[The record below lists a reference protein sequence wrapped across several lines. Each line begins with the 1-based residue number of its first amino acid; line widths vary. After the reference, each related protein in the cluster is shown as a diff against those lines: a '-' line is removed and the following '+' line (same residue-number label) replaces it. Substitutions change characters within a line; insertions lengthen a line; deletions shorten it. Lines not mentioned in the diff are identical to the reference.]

1 MDADAVMPVAEIA
14 LTETRLWAWSANT
27 HTDLTPSVV
36 PAGDGR
42 GLVVGEPLAP
52 PSIAVSPVQLVTAD
66 RIAYDPGMPTPA
78 EALSAVFGHTLTQ
91 LRIPTPCE
99 RLTVVHPTDWDP
111 HRLAVLESAAFRHS
125 GHVTLETIAVRAVA
139 AGRRLRDVRT
149 VVLEFGPLSTTAS
162 TVVPTERGPRL
173 EYCEHEPVLAA
184 GEIAAADQGLA
195 GFDELLERLLH
206 GCQVSSVLVVGR
218 TDAGFLERIGSVV
231 ADRCG
236 SAELAV
242 VAGTDLVRVPRTD
255 PGDHRPA
262 LPPAAAETEWLQPL
276 RERAAATR
284 PPRSRTPLY
293 IAASAVLV
301 VAVLVAAGIGTARIS
316 GGGPDAVAAAP
327 STTAAPADGDT
338 GDPASDPVPVT
349 FGALRLTIPAGWRDQ
364 DASAGSG
371 QRLVLVP
378 EAGLRA
384 RITVTQQR
392 VTADV
397 GYERIAADLEAQI
410 ASRPAGS
417 VSPIRRDVVFA
428 GRPGLAY
435 SEHPE
440 DGSTVDWHVIV
451 EHSIQISIGCQYQTG
466 GQDSITPI
474 CEDLANSL
482 DVAA

>member
-111 HRLAVLESAAFRHS
+111 HRLAVLESAALRHS

-149 VVLEFGPLSTTAS
+149 VVLEFGPLATTAS
-162 TVVPTERGPRL
+162 TVVPTERGPRV

-184 GEIAAADQGLA
+184 GEIATADEGLA

-206 GCQVSSVLVVGR
+206 GCPVSSVLVVGR

-236 SAELAV
+236 NAELAV
-242 VAGTDLVRVPRTD
+242 VAGTDLVRLPRTD

-293 IAASAVLV
+293 LAASAVLV
-301 VAVLVAAGIGTARIS
+301 IAVLVAAGIGIARIS
-316 GGGPDAVAAAP
+316 GGGSDAVAAAP
-327 STTAAPADGDT
+327 STTAAPAGGDPGDT
-338 GDPASDPVPVT
+338 APDPVPVT

-364 DASAGSG
+364 DPSAGSD

-397 GYERIAADLEAQI
+397 GYERIAADLETQI
-410 ASRPAGS
+410 ARRPAGS

-482 DVAA
+482 DVAP

>member
-27 HTDLTPSVV
+27 HTDLIPSVV
-36 PAGDGR
+36 PTGDGR
-42 GLVVGEPLAP
+42 SLVVGEPLAL

-66 RIAYDPGMPTPA
+66 RIAYDPGMPTPE
-78 EALSAVFGHTLTQ
+78 EALGAVFGHTLTQ
-91 LRIPTPCE
+91 LRLPTPCE
-99 RLTVVHPTDWDP
+99 RLTVVHPTEWDP
-111 HRLAVLESAAFRHS
+111 HRLTVLESAARRHS
-125 GHVTLETIAVRAVA
+125 GHVTLETVAVRAVA
-139 AGRRLRDVRT
+139 AARRLRDVRT

-162 TVVPTERGPRL
+162 TVVPAEGGPRL

-184 GEIAAADQGLA
+184 AEIAAGDDGRA
-195 GFDELLERLLH
+195 GFDALLERLLH

-218 TDAGFLERIGSVV
+218 TDAGFLERIGAVV

-236 SAELAV
+236 KAELVV

-293 IAASAVLV
+293 LGVAALLV
-301 VAVLVAAGIGTARIS
+301 VAVLAAAGIGIARIS
-316 GGGPDAVAAAP
+316 GGGSDAVAAAP
-327 STTAAPADGDT
+327 STAPVSDT
-338 GDPASDPVPVT
+338 GDTAPDPDPVT
-349 FGALRLTIPAGWRDQ
+349 FGALRLTIPDGWRAQ
-364 DASAGSG
+364 DPSAGSAE
-371 QRLVLVP
+371 RLELMP
-378 EAGLRA
+378 ETGLRA
-384 RITVTQQR
+384 RITVTQQP

-410 ASRPAGS
+410 ARRPAGS
-417 VSPIRRDVVFA
+417 VSAIRRDVVFA

-482 DVAA
+482 DVTP

>member
-1 MDADAVMPVAEIA
+1 MAEIA

-27 HTDLTPSVV
+27 HTDFTPSVV

-42 GLVVGEPLAP
+42 SLVVGEPLAP

-78 EALSAVFGHTLTQ
+78 EALRAVFGHTLAQ

-99 RLTVVHPTDWDP
+99 QLTVVHPTDWDP
-111 HRLAVLESAAFRHS
+111 HRLTVLESAARHHS

-139 AGRRLRDVRT
+139 AGGRLRDIRT

-162 TVVPTERGPRL
+162 TVVPAEGGPRL
-173 EYCEHEPVLAA
+173 EFCEHEPVLAA
-184 GEIAAADQGLA
+184 AEVAAGDDGLA
-195 GFDELLERLLH
+195 VFDALLERLLH

-218 TDAGFLERIGSVV
+218 TDAGFLERVGSVV
-231 ADRCG
+231 ADHCG
-236 SAELAV
+236 NAELAV

-262 LPPAAAETEWLQPL
+262 LPPAAAGSEWLQPL

-293 IAASAVLV
+293 LGAAALLV
-301 VAVLVAAGIGTARIS
+301 VAVLVAAGIGIARIS
-316 GGGPDAVAAAP
+316 GGSDAVAAAP
-327 STTAAPADGDT
+327 STTPVPDSVDTAPDRD
-338 GDPASDPVPVT
+338 PVT
-349 FGALRLTIPAGWRDQ
+349 FGALRLTIPDGWRVQ
-364 DASAGSG
+364 SPAAGSD
-371 QRLVLVP
+371 QRLDLVP

-384 RITVTQQR
+384 RITVTQQP

-397 GYERIAADLEAQI
+397 GYERIAADLQAQI
-410 ASRPAGS
+410 ARRPAGS
-417 VSPIRRDVVFA
+417 VSAIRRDVVFA

-482 DVAA
+482 DVTP

>member
-1 MDADAVMPVAEIA
+1 MPVAEIA

-36 PAGDGR
+36 PTGDGA

-66 RIAYDPGMPTPA
+66 RIAYDPGMPTP
-78 EALSAVFGHTLTQ
+78 EEGLSAVFGHTLAQ

-99 RLTVVHPTDWDP
+99 RLTVVHPTEWDP
-111 HRLAVLESAAFRHS
+111 HRLTVLESAARRHS
-125 GHVTLETIAVRAVA
+125 GHVTLETIAVRAVT

-162 TVVPTERGPRL
+162 TVVPAERGPRL
-173 EYCEHEPVLAA
+173 EYCEHEPVLSAA
-184 GEIAAADQGLA
+184 EIAGGDDGLA
-195 GFDELLERLLH
+195 GFDALLERLLH

-236 SAELAV
+236 NAESVV

-293 IAASAVLV
+293 LAAAAVLV
-301 VAVLVAAGIGTARIS
+301 IAVLVAAGLGIARIS
-316 GGGPDAVAAAP
+316 GGSDAVATAP
-327 STTAAPADGDT
+327 STTRAPDT
-338 GDPASDPVPVT
+338 GDTAPDPGPVT
-349 FGALRLTIPAGWRDQ
+349 FGALGLTIPDGWRIKDP
-364 DASAGSG
+364 SATSD
-371 QRLVLVP
+371 QRLELVP
-378 EAGLRA
+378 DAGPRA
-384 RITVTQQR
+384 RITVTQQP

-397 GYERIAADLEAQI
+397 GYERIAAALEAQI
-410 ASRPAGS
+410 ARRPAGS
-417 VSPIRRDVVFA
+417 VSAIRRDVVFA

-482 DVAA
+482 EVTP

>member
-27 HTDLTPSVV
+27 HTDLIPSVV
-36 PAGDGR
+36 PAGDAR
-42 GLVVGEPLAP
+42 SLVVGEPLAP
-52 PSIAVSPVQLVTAD
+52 PSIAVSPVQLLTAD
-66 RIAYDPGMPTPA
+66 RIAYDPGMPTPE
-78 EALSAVFGHTLTQ
+78 EALSAVFGHTLAQ
-91 LRIPTPCE
+91 LRLPTPCE
-99 RLTVVHPTDWDP
+99 RLTVVHPTEWDP
-111 HRLAVLESAAFRHS
+111 HRLTVLESAARRHS
-125 GHVTLETIAVRAVA
+125 GHVTLETTAVRAVA

-162 TVVPTERGPRL
+162 TVVPAEGGPRL

-184 GEIAAADQGLA
+184 AEIAAGDDGRA
-195 GFDELLERLLH
+195 GFDALLERLLH

-218 TDAGFLERIGSVV
+218 TDAGFLERIGAVV

-236 SAELAV
+236 NAELVV
-242 VAGTDLVRVPRTD
+242 VAGTDLVRVPPTD

-262 LPPAAAETEWLQPL
+262 LPPAAETEWLQPL

-293 IAASAVLV
+293 LGAAALLV
-301 VAVLVAAGIGTARIS
+301 VAVLVAAGIGIARIS
-316 GGGPDAVAAAP
+316 GGGSDAVAAVP
-327 STTAAPADGDT
+327 STTSVPDSGATGDT
-338 GDPASDPVPVT
+338 APDPGPVT
-349 FGALRLTIPAGWRDQ
+349 VGALRLTVPDGWRAQ
-364 DASAGSG
+364 DSSAGSDE
-371 QRLVLVP
+371 RLELVP
-378 EAGLRA
+378 ETGLRA
-384 RITVTQQR
+384 RITVTQQP

-410 ASRPAGS
+410 ARRPAGS
-417 VSPIRRDVVFA
+417 VSAIRHDVVFA

-482 DVAA
+482 DVTP

>member
-1 MDADAVMPVAEIA
+1 MPVAEIA

-36 PAGDGR
+36 PTGDGR
-42 GLVVGEPLAP
+42 SLVVGEPLAP

-66 RIAYDPGMPTPA
+66 RIAYDPGMPTP
-78 EALSAVFGHTLTQ
+78 EGALSAVFGHTLAQ
-91 LRIPTPCE
+91 LRIPSPCE
-99 RLTVVHPTDWDP
+99 RLTVVHPTEWDP
-111 HRLAVLESAAFRHS
+111 HRLTVLESAARRHS
-125 GHVTLETIAVRAVA
+125 GHVTLETIAVRAVT

-162 TVVPTERGPRL
+162 TVVPAESGPRL
-173 EYCEHEPVLAA
+173 EYCEHEPALSAA
-184 GEIAAADQGLA
+184 EIAAGDDELA
-195 GFDELLERLLH
+195 GFDALLDRLLH

-231 ADRCG
+231 AERCG
-236 SAELAV
+236 NAEPVV

-255 PGDHRPA
+255 PGDHRPV

-293 IAASAVLV
+293 LAAAVVFV
-301 VAVLVAAGIGTARIS
+301 VAVLVAAGIGIARIS
-316 GGGPDAVAAAP
+316 GGSDAVATAP
-327 STTAAPADGDT
+327 STTRAPDT
-338 GDPASDPVPVT
+338 GDTASDSGPAT
-349 FGALRLTIPAGWRDQ
+349 FGALRLEIPDGWRIKNPPSD
-364 DASAGSG
+364 
-371 QRLVLVP
+371 QRLELVP
-378 EAGLRA
+378 VAGLRA
-384 RITVTQQR
+384 RITVTQQP

-397 GYERIAADLEAQI
+397 GYERIAATLEAQI
-410 ASRPAGS
+410 ARRPAGS
-417 VSPIRRDVVFA
+417 VSAIRRDVVFA

-435 SEHPE
+435 SEYPE

-482 DVAA
+482 EVGR

>member
-1 MDADAVMPVAEIA
+1 MPVAEIA

-27 HTDLTPSVV
+27 HTDVTPSVV
-36 PAGDGR
+36 PTGDGR
-42 GLVVGEPLAP
+42 SLVVGEPLAP

-66 RIAYDPGMPTPA
+66 RIAYDPGMPTPE
-78 EALSAVFGHTLTQ
+78 EALSAVFGHTLAQ

-99 RLTVVHPTDWDP
+99 RLTVVHPTEWDP
-111 HRLAVLESAAFRHS
+111 HRLTVLESAARRHS
-125 GHVTLETIAVRAVA
+125 SHVTLETIAVRAVA

-149 VVLEFGPLSTTAS
+149 VVLEFGPLATTAS
-162 TVVPTERGPRL
+162 TVVPAEGGPRL

-184 GEIAAADQGLA
+184 AEIAAGEDGRA
-195 GFDELLERLLH
+195 GFDALLERLLH

-218 TDAGFLERIGSVV
+218 TDAGFLERIGSMV
-231 ADRCG
+231 AERCG
-236 SAELAV
+236 NAELVV
-242 VAGTDLVRVPRTD
+242 VAGTDLVRVPRTG
-255 PGDHRPA
+255 PGDHRPT
-262 LPPAAAETEWLQPL
+262 LPPAVAETEWLQPL

-293 IAASAVLV
+293 LAAAAVLV
-301 VAVLVAAGIGTARIS
+301 VAVLVAAGIGIARIS
-316 GGGPDAVAAAP
+316 SGGADAVAAAP
-327 STTAAPADGDT
+327 STTAGPGGGDAGTAP
-338 GDPASDPVPVT
+338 DPGPVT
-349 FGALRLTIPAGWRDQ
+349 FGALRLTVPDGWRIKDP
-364 DASAGSG
+364 SAGSE
-371 QRLVLVP
+371 RLELVP

-384 RITVTQQR
+384 RITVTQQP
-392 VTADV
+392 VTPDV

-410 ASRPAGS
+410 ARRPAGS
-417 VSPIRRDVVFA
+417 VSAVRRDVVFA

-482 DVAA
+482 DVVP

>member
-1 MDADAVMPVAEIA
+1 MDAGAVMPVAEIA

-42 GLVVGEPLAP
+42 SLVVGEPLAP
-52 PSIAVSPVQLVTAD
+52 PAIAVSPVQLVTAD
-66 RIAYDPGMPTPA
+66 RIAYDPGMPTPE
-78 EALSAVFGHTLTQ
+78 EALSAVFGHTLAQ

-99 RLTVVHPTDWDP
+99 RLIVVHPTEWDP
-111 HRLAVLESAAFRHS
+111 HRLTVLESAARRHS

-162 TVVPTERGPRL
+162 TVVPAEGGPRL

-184 GEIAAADQGLA
+184 AEIAAGDDGRA
-195 GFDELLERLLH
+195 GFDALLERLLH
-206 GCQVSSVLVVGR
+206 GGQVSSVLVVGR

-236 SAELAV
+236 NAELVV
-242 VAGTDLVRVPRTD
+242 VAGTDLVRVSRTD
-255 PGDHRPA
+255 PGGHRPA

-293 IAASAVLV
+293 LAAVAVLV
-301 VAVLVAAGIGTARIS
+301 VAVLVAAGIGIARIS
-316 GGGPDAVAAAP
+316 GGGSDAVAAAP
-327 STTAAPADGDT
+327 STTPGPDGGDTDTAPAPGL
-338 GDPASDPVPVT
+338 VT
-349 FGALRLTIPAGWRDQ
+349 FGALRLTIPDGWRIKD
-364 DASAGSG
+364 SPAGSE
-371 QRLVLVP
+371 RLELVP
-378 EAGLRA
+378 ETGLRA
-384 RITVTQQR
+384 RIIVTQQP
-392 VTADV
+392 VTSDV

-410 ASRPAGS
+410 ARRPTGS
-417 VSPIRRDVVFA
+417 VSAIRRDVVFA

-451 EHSIQISIGCQYQTG
+451 EHSIQISIGCQYRTG

-482 DVAA
+482 DVSR

>member
-1 MDADAVMPVAEIA
+1 MAVVEIA

-36 PAGDGR
+36 PSGDGR
-42 GLVVGEPLAP
+42 SLVVGEPLAP

-78 EALSAVFGHTLTQ
+78 EALTAVFGHTLAQ

-99 RLTVVHPTDWDP
+99 RLTVVHPTEWDP
-111 HRLAVLESAAFRHS
+111 HRLAVLEAAARRHS
-125 GHVTLETIAVRAVA
+125 GHVTLETIAVRAVTT
-139 AGRRLRDVRT
+139 GQRIRDART

-162 TVVPTERGPRL
+162 TVVPTEHGPRL

-184 GEIAAADQGLA
+184 AEIAAEEA
-195 GFDELLERLLH
+195 GVESFDALLERLLH
-206 GCQVSSVLVVGR
+206 GCRVSAVIVVGR
-218 TDAGFLERIGSVV
+218 TDAGFLDRIGAAI

-236 SAELAV
+236 GAELVV
-242 VAGTDLVRVPRTD
+242 VAGTDLVRIPRSE
-255 PGDHRPA
+255 PGEHRPG
-262 LPPAAAETEWLQPL
+262 LPPAAAESEWLQPL

-284 PPRSRTPLY
+284 PPRSRTPVYLG
-293 IAASAVLV
+293 AAAVAV
-301 VAVLVAAGIGTARIS
+301 VAVLVAGGIGIARLS
-316 GGGPDAVAAAP
+316 GGGSDAVAAAP
-327 STTAAPADGDT
+327 STTSGPGPGDT
-338 GDPASDPVPVT
+338 ATTGAEPGAGPVT
-349 FGALRLTIPAGWRDQ
+349 FGALRLTIPGGWRAKDS
-364 DASAGSG
+364 SAASG
-371 QRLVLVP
+371 QRLELVP
-378 EAGLRA
+378 NAGPRA
-384 RITVTQQR
+384 RITVIQQP
-392 VTADV
+392 VAADV
-397 GYERIAADLEAQI
+397 GYEQIAADLEAQI
-410 ASRPAGS
+410 AKRPTGS
-417 VSPIRRDVVFA
+417 VSAVRRDVVFA

-482 DVAA
+482 DVTP

>member
-1 MDADAVMPVAEIA
+1 MDAGAVMPVAEIA

-36 PAGDGR
+36 PTGDGR
-42 GLVVGEPLAP
+42 SLVVGEPLAP

-66 RIAYDPGMPTPA
+66 RIAYDPGMPTPE
-78 EALSAVFGHTLTQ
+78 EALSAVLGHTLTQ

-99 RLTVVHPTDWDP
+99 RLTVVHPTEWDP
-111 HRLAVLESAAFRHS
+111 HRLTVLESAARRHS

-139 AGRRLRDVRT
+139 AGRRLRDART

-162 TVVPTERGPRL
+162 TVVPAEGGPRL

-184 GEIAAADQGLA
+184 AEIAADDDGRA
-195 GFDELLERLLH
+195 GFDALLDRLLH
-206 GCQVSSVLVVGR
+206 GCRVSSVLVVGR
-218 TDAGFLERIGSVV
+218 TDVGFLERIGSVV
-231 ADRCG
+231 AERCG
-236 SAELAV
+236 NAELVV

-255 PGDHRPA
+255 PGDHRPT

-284 PPRSRTPLY
+284 PPPSRTPLY
-293 IAASAVLV
+293 LAAAAVLV
-301 VAVLVAAGIGTARIS
+301 VAVLVAAGIGIVRIS
-316 GGGPDAVAAAP
+316 GGDSAAVATAP
-327 STTAAPADGDT
+327 STIPAPDGGDTDTAA
-338 GDPASDPVPVT
+338 DPGPVS
-349 FGALRLTIPAGWRDQ
+349 FGALRLTVPAGWRIKDP
-364 DASAGSG
+364 SAGSG
-371 QRLVLVP
+371 RLELVP
-378 EAGLRA
+378 ETGLRA
-384 RITVTQQR
+384 RITVTQQP
-392 VTADV
+392 VTPDV

-410 ASRPAGS
+410 ARRPAGS
-417 VSPIRRDVVFA
+417 VSAVRRDVVFA

-482 DVAA
+482 DVSR